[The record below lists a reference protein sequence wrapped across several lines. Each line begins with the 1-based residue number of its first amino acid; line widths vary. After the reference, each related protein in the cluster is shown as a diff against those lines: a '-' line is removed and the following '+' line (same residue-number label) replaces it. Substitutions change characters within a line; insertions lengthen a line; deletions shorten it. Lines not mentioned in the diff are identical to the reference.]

1 MIENIRAAYVI
12 ARRDFTAIIF
22 SKSFFFFLLG
32 PLFPLAIGLAAGSLG
47 AQVSEDID
55 QPVIG
60 VAMERGEAAKL
71 MKARSALARNLGS
84 GSLPELIILNDVS
97 PADPDIKDR
106 LNSGPRP
113 LTAILSGSL
122 EAPKLTGSQRDV
134 KRWSGKVALLAETA
148 LSAPQPVM
156 VEVDFVAETD
166 SSEKRAQLGI
176 AQGGQVILILLTM
189 ILAGM
194 VLSNLVEEKTNKII
208 EILAAAIPMDA
219 IFLGKLFAMLGM
231 ALVGITVWSSLGFIG
246 VSVMNAGIPD
256 LPAPAVGW
264 PLFSVLMVLYFSMAY
279 LLLGSLF
286 LGIGAMA
293 TTVREVQTLSMPVTM
308 GQLLVFFL
316 AATSVTKLGEPIEW
330 FAVIFPFSSPFAMI
344 ARAAQMD
351 NIWQHGLALAWQGLF
366 TLIIIRFSV
375 ILFRR
380 NVMKSGSGAR
390 KKNLFARMRG

>member
-32 PLFPLAIGLAAGSLG
+32 PLFPLLIGLAAGSLG

-60 VAMERGEAAKL
+60 LALEEDEAAKL
-71 MKARSALARNLGS
+71 VKARAALARNLGS
-84 GSLPELIILNDVS
+84 GSLPELLILTGVS
-97 PADPDIKDR
+97 PSDPDIKSK
-106 LNSGPRP
+106 LNTASRP
-113 LTAILSGSL
+113 LTAIISGSL
-122 EAPKLTGSQRDV
+122 EAPLLTGSQRDV

-148 LSAPQPVM
+148 LSAPRPVI
-156 VEVDFVAETD
+156 VKGDFVAETD
-166 SSEKRAQLGI
+166 SSEKRTQLGI

-231 ALVGITVWSSLGFIG
+231 ALVGIFVWSSLGLIG

-264 PLFSVLMVLYFSMAY
+264 PLFCVLMVLYFSMAY

-366 TLIIIRFSV
+366 TLVIIRFSV

-380 NVMKSGSGAR
+380 NVMKSGRSAR